1 MKAFINPQW
10 AEALGLTL
18 FDSLW
23 QGALVLIA
31 SFVVLLFMKK
41 ASPAKRYAV
50 VLAAILILPTL
61 SVTTFL
67 GHLDNSAI
75 TSTFNSPLDFEN
87 TSVFSLEF
95 NEASTPIEQVA
106 TSLTIMEKWKA
117 WTSQN
122 ANLALVVWLMGAFL
136 FTVRMLGGFYFLNRL
151 KSGANL
157 ITDSVWLEKMNELCN
172 SLKIKGK
179 VLLKQSE
186 RVSSPLVMGVIKPVI
201 IFPMGLIQA
210 LPTDEIEAILVHELA
225 HIKRKDFLINIV
237 INLLQVIY
245 FFHPAF
251 WWLKIQLDAEREF
264 HCDDIALNQLGKK
277 LTLIKALTNA
287 SEFQGHKFQPAL
299 AFAGKKNQ
307 LLSRVKRIVDHKPQ
321 MNWLSGLMSLGI
333 LVLSFALM
341 SQNATQADKPSMAD
355 LEENNIENLMQT
367 PAPQDTTKVKKAIL
381 ELLNPNSKVTV
392 KTDASGTVTMFLND
406 KAEITGEEFE
416 AYKAAYEQIHKFSK
430 ELQRTQEVFSQEL
443 VEQEVLRAQKVLRE
457 VEELIKASA
466 QSKASVVEKAE
477 VNQEEIIEWV
487 ERVKEEEAKLVEA
500 QEEVRKIQGRT
511 RNILVTQRNRV
522 TTGQNDFT
530 GNVSTLFKGT
540 ATTEIVDNQTTV
552 SEELKKLEESLQ
564 EKDTIRL
571 TLKNVSKKI
580 TDDTNEPV
588 ELKFTRAKATNDSLI
603 YEVDNKIVDEKDL
616 MAIDPKAIVSVQVI
630 RDQAKILKIYPQ
642 LKGENLAL
650 IRASTKNNNDLEP
663 NSLLVKDPF
672 TASAITHDF
681 TRIEFGD
688 ALSYDLQLKFVS
700 DRLAERNIIIDLD
713 GELKPEMTFD
723 DLNNLGDKK
732 VQTVEIIKNDKM
744 YEYHKKRKLKGYDA
758 LIRIVTK

>member
-1 MKAFINPQW
+1 MKGFINSQW

-23 QGALVLIA
+23 QGAIVLIA
-31 SFVVLLFMKK
+31 SLVVLLFMKK

-50 VLAAILILPTL
+50 VLVAIFILPLL

-67 GHLDNSAI
+67 GHLDNGAA
-75 TSTFNSPLDFEN
+75 TSTLNSPLDFEN
-87 TSVFSLEF
+87 TSVFSLDFSEIPV
-95 NEASTPIEQVA
+95 PIEQAVVPP
-106 TSLTIMEKWKA
+106 TILAKWKV

-122 ANLALVVWLMGAFL
+122 ANLALVIWLMGAFL

-157 ITDSVWLEKMNELCN
+157 ITDKAWLEKMSALCT

-237 INLLQVIY
+237 INLLQVVY

-251 WWLKIQLDAEREF
+251 WWLKVQLDAEREF

-277 LTLIKALTNA
+277 LTLIRALTNA
-287 SEFQGHKFQPAL
+287 SEYQGHKFQPAL

-321 MNWLSGLMSLGI
+321 MNWLSGFMSLGI

-341 SQNATQADKPSMAD
+341 SQNANQEDKPTMAQ
-355 LEENNIENLMQT
+355 LEENNIENLMQD
-367 PAPQDTTKVKKAIL
+367 PALQDTTKVNKAIL

-392 KTDASGTVTMFLND
+392 KTDASGAVTMILND
-406 KAEITGEEFE
+406 KKEITGDEYE
-416 AYKAAYEQIHKFSK
+416 AYKTAYYQIHKFS
-430 ELQRTQEVFSQEL
+430 EERQRTQKEPSQEL

-457 VEELIKASA
+457 VEEVIKASA

-477 VNQEEIIEWV
+477 VTQEEIIEWV
-487 ERVKEEEAKLVEA
+487 KKVKEEEAKLVEA
-500 QEEVRKIQGRT
+500 QEEVRRIQGRT

-540 ATTEIVDNQTTV
+540 ATTEIVDKQTVV

-564 EKDTIRL
+564 KKDTIRI

-580 TDDTNEPV
+580 SDDKNDPV
-588 ELKFTRAKATNDSLI
+588 ELKFTRAKATNENLI
-603 YEVDNKIVDEKDL
+603 YEVDNKIVDIKDFL
-616 MAIDPKAIVSVQVI
+616 IMDPRIAMSAEVI
-630 RDQAKILKIYPQ
+630 SDQAKILKLHPS
-642 LKGENLAL
+642 LTGEKL
-650 IRASTKNNNDLEP
+650 ILVRISTKKKNDLIP
-663 NSLLVKDPF
+663 NSVFTKDPL
-672 TASAITHDF
+672 TTSSITHDF

-688 ALSYDLQLKFVS
+688 ALSHDLQLKFIS
-700 DRLAERNIIIDLD
+700 DRLDHRNFIIDLD
-713 GELKPEMTFD
+713 GELKPEMTFA

-758 LIRIVTK
+758 LIRILTK

>member
-67 GHLDNSAI
+67 GHLDNDVT

-95 NEASTPIEQVA
+95 NEASTPVQQVA
-106 TSLTIMEKWKA
+106 TSPTIMEKWKA

-122 ANLALVVWLMGAFL
+122 ANLALVVWLLGAFL
-136 FTVRMLGGFYFLNRL
+136 FTIRMLGGFYFLNRL

-457 VEELIKASA
+457 VEEVIKASA

-530 GNVSTLFKGT
+530 GNVFTVFKGT
-540 ATTEIVDNQTTV
+540 ATTEIVDNQTAV

-564 EKDTIRL
+564 EKDAIRL

-580 TDDTNEPV
+580 IDDTNEPV

-650 IRASTKNNNDLEP
+650 IRASTKNNNDLES

-732 VQTVEIIKNDKM
+732 VQSIQIIKNDKM